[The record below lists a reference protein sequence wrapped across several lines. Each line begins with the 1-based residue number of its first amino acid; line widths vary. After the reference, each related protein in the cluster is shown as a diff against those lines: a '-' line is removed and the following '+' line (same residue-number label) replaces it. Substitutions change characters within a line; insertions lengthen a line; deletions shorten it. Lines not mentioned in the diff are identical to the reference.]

1 MPSQWEG
8 NYLRTITG
16 RSPEGNEIGVAQA
29 AQRLAEG
36 RLTEGEVL
44 TARGSCTVRLSLGDF
59 SNGEPACGKRD
70 LRERDRVGGQEA
82 VWARVQPSP
91 FQPR

>member
-8 NYLRTITG
+8 NCLRTITG
-16 RSPEGNEIGVAQA
+16 RSPEGNEIVVAQA
-29 AQRLAEG
+29 AQR
-36 RLTEGEVL
+36 RLPEGEVL
-44 TARGSCTVRLSLGDF
+44 TARESCTVRPSLGDF
-59 SNGEPACGKRD
+59 SKGAPACGKRD